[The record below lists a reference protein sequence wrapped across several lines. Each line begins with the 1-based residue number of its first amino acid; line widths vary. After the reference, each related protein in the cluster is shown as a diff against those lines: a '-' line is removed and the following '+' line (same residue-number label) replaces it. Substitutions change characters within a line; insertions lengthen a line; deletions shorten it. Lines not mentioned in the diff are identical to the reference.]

1 MDHSQFPQ
9 RVVPEESAIS
19 LLKCNAITARY
30 GLRLTEADA
39 AALTQIQGRV
49 LKASGRVAFAGG
61 IMNEL
66 VLAFCD
72 SPYIH
77 QDNWADMLAELT
89 EAFYVF
95 KNEAL
100 DEIDDAEAIEL
111 MKRLF
116 DGDWCEGSLDRLREE
131 LLPLA
136 ARRIREG
143 LPPEAE
149 ENSADTREDDYD
161 E

>member
-1 MDHSQFPQ
+1 MENSQFPQ
-9 RVVPEESAIS
+9 RIKPEESALS
-19 LLKCNAITARY
+19 LLKCNTITVRF

-39 AALTQIQGRV
+39 KALAEAQGRV
-49 LKASGRVAFAGG
+49 LKASGRVAFMGG
-61 IMNEL
+61 VLNEL
-66 VLAFCD
+66 ILAFCD
-72 SPYIH
+72 SPYIN
-77 QDNWADMLAELT
+77 QDSWADTLAELT

-95 KNEAL
+95 KNEAR
-100 DEIDDAEAIEL
+100 DEIDDAEAIAL

-131 LLPLA
+131 LLPMA

-143 LPPEAE
+143 LPPELE
-149 ENSADTREDDYD
+149 DNGIDEPEDDYD